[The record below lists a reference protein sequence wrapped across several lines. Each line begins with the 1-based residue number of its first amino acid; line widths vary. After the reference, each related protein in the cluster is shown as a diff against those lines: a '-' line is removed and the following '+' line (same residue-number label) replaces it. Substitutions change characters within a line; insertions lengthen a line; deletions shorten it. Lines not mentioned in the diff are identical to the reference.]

1 MPFLVRHHDSVLLWE
16 TAPERQESKSPY
28 EFVISCNGDLSTCA
42 IEAYAISSERSLFPS
57 SEKAHPIRMPFF
69 RVVRV
74 VSIKSKTIPPL
85 AALGFCPITQNPR
98 SSKA

>member
-74 VSIKSKTIPPL
+74 VSIKSKTIAPL

-98 SSKA
+98 SPKA